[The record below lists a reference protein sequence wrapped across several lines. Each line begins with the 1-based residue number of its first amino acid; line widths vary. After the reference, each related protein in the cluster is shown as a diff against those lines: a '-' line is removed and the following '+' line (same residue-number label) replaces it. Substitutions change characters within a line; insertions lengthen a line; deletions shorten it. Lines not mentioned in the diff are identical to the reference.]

1 MGPRLTKGR
10 QAQPDPHQRQ
20 LLASLQENE
29 SVIIANTD
37 KNLGPV
43 GINMEHYI
51 KLRLDHLLDPSTYEL
66 LTESQANQVIA
77 IL

>member
-29 SVIIANTD
+29 SVIIANTN

-43 GINMEHYI
+43 GIDVEHYI
-51 KLRLDHLLDPSTYEL
+51 KLGLDHLLDPSTYEL
-66 LTESQANQVIA
+66 LTESQADQVIA